1 MYHYTDYQYDVD
13 TVVDGYTIESD
24 GIAYNDD
31 GTPLA
36 YSDTLQNEGYVNAAT
51 VRDYL
56 KAQGIGYEVGAG
68 YGGGDGG
75 GSDSHTN
82 ARVTGSGVNV
92 RSQPNTQ
99 SSILTTL
106 SYGTQILV
114 TGQEEGQNI
123 VSGGQSSTLWYEIVL
138 PSNGATGYISSLYVE
153 ITGDLDMPDTPVI
166 SYEDGYVT
174 MTANSEEETIYYTTD
189 NTTPT
194 EDSTP
199 YTGPIYLVG
208 LTYGPCPFWT
218 AEERRGH
225 GHGALQWGYLHRLYQ
240 RGLVL

>member
-1 MYHYTDYQYDVD
+1 MRWGPAT
-13 TVVDGYTIESD
+13 
-24 GIAYNDD
+24 A
-31 GTPLA
+31 
-36 YSDTLQNEGYVNAAT
+36 AAT
-51 VRDYL
+51 
-56 KAQGIGYEVGAG
+56 GAALTATPTPG
-68 YGGGDGG
+68 
-75 GSDSHTN
+75 
-82 ARVTGSGVNV
+82 VTGSGVNV

-114 TGQEEGQNI
+114 TGQEEGENI

-199 YTGPIYLVG
+199 YTGPILYG
-208 LTYGPCPFWT
+208 GAAPTGPCPFWT
-218 AEERRGH
+218 GSSSGEAMATVLSN
-225 GHGALQWGYLHRLYQ
+225 GAIFTDLYQ